1 MSEMATYC
9 VRIAT
14 PPASTTS
21 IVLSSCR
28 DPALVSGGSDNAVA
42 ALEHRDRVC
51 HIDLRGIPSSLLQR
65 VAEVMQ
71 EPLPELTYLN
81 LQSNDGPA
89 LVLPDSFL
97 GGSSPRLRTL
107 WLTGISYPA
116 LPKLLLSASHLVWLH
131 LSDIP
136 HSGYIPPEMMV
147 NCLATMTRLSV
158 FELGFTSPR
167 SYPNQANRDLPLPTQ
182 IVLPALTHFWFR
194 GVSEYLEDLVA
205 RIDTPLLCQAKIL
218 FFNQLIFDV
227 SQLSRFVGG
236 VENYKAINRAYVSF
250 FRHSV
255 EIILSTNGG
264 TVDRI
269 MLKLVISC
277 RESDWQ
283 LSSLVQICSSSLPPL
298 PAVKRLIIYED
309 QASSPRWKHK
319 PDRTQW
325 VELLRLFTG
334 VTDLYL
340 SERLASIIAPTLRQL
355 ARNGASGV
363 LPRLRTLFLEEIRP
377 WGLVEEKIEQ
387 FVAWRRLSGRVDVC
401 KWERWL

>member
-1 MSEMATYC
+1 MLD
-9 VRIAT
+9 VW
-14 PPASTTS
+14 PALP
-21 IVLSSCR
+21 IVVSSCR

-42 ALEHRDRVC
+42 ALGHRDRVC

-107 WLTGISYPA
+107 WLMGIPYPA
-116 LPKLLLSASHLVWLH
+116 LPKLLLSAGHLVWLH

-136 HSGYIPPEMMV
+136 HSGYISPEVMV

-167 SYPNQANRDLPLPTQ
+167 SYPNQASRGLPLPTQ
-182 IVLPALTHFWFR
+182 IVLPALTHFSFR

-205 RIDTPLLCQAKIL
+205 RIDTPLLRQAKIL
-218 FFNQLIFDV
+218 FFNQLLFDV

-236 VENYKAINRAYVSF
+236 VENYKAINRAYVAF
-250 FRHSV
+250 LRHSV

-298 PAVKRLIIYED
+298 PALKRLIIYED
-309 QASSPRWKHK
+309 QATSPRWRHK
-319 PDRTQW
+319 PDSTQW

-355 ARNGASGV
+355 ARNGASGA

-377 WGLVEEKIEQ
+377 WGLVEEEIEQ
-387 FVAWRRLSGRVDVC
+387 FVAWRRLFGRVDVC